1 MTDPQTLALIDR
13 VERARRR
20 WKRLA
25 LGALAAL
32 LLVCS
37 LGVAAVVSER
47 QQVRAEHER
56 AEQALREAEA
66 QRDQA
71 ERALYF
77 SHSAL
82 AEREWAAPGKRQDNS
97 P

>member
-1 MTDPQTLALIDR
+1 MTDPQTSTVINQL
-13 VERARRR
+13 ERTSRW

-32 LLVCS
+32 SMILLI
-37 LGVAAVVSER
+37 GIAAVDSQR
-47 QQVRAEHER
+47 QQIRAEHER

-66 QRDQA
+66 QRNQA
-71 ERALYF
+71 QRALYAN
-77 SHSAL
+77 HIAL
-82 AEREWAAPGKRQDNS
+82 AEREWADASRRPANS

>member
-32 LLVCS
+32 LGAGS
-37 LGVAAVVSER
+37 LGVPTIISQR
-47 QQVRAEHER
+47 QQIRAEHER

-66 QRDQA
+66 HREQA
-71 ERALYF
+71 RQALYF
-77 SHSAL
+77 SHIAL
-82 AEREWAAPGKRQDNS
+82 AEREWAARERRENNP
-97 P
+97 